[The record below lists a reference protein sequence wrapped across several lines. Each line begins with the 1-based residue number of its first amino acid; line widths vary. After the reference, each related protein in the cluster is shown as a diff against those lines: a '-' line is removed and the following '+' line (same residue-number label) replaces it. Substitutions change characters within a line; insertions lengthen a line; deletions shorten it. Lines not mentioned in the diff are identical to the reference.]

1 MCFISR
7 LNLRTFSIS
16 LLDFITCLSAG
27 LKSTF
32 LPVLCLSTRAFK
44 SHHHPPLFAR
54 RCKPGSCSLQWDDV
68 LSNHWIILKTFFSIL
83 SNLSTSFPNYQ
94 TQPESAG
101 AAPFSSSQIFLTFI
115 QPKRTLVLVGTL
127 PDRVATWPRVPTAS
141 HIFLRTIGSQDTA
154 QHYTGPIKTHHLFSS
169 RLLMESKSFCT
180 RDLPFNLFIS
190 SSCFDLTSKIDQ
202 Q

>member
-7 LNLRTFSIS
+7 LNLRTSSIS

-44 SHHHPPLFAR
+44 SQRHPPLFAR
-54 RCKPGSCSLQWDDV
+54 RCKPGSCSLQWDHV

-115 QPKRTLVLVGTL
+115 QPKRTRSRTGF
-127 PDRVATWPRVPTAS
+127 ATWPRVPTAS
-141 HIFLRTIGSQDTA
+141 HIFFRTIGSQDTA
-154 QHYTGPIKTHHLFSS
+154 QHYMGPIKTRHLFSS

>member
-1 MCFISR
+1 MCFISH
-7 LNLRTFSIS
+7 LNLRTSSIS

-44 SHHHPPLFAR
+44 SQRHPPLFAR
-54 RCKPGSCSLQWDDV
+54 RCKPGSCSLQWDHV

-115 QPKRTLVLVGTL
+115 QPKRTLLLVGTL
-127 PDRVATWPRVPTAS
+127 PDRVCYLAK
-141 HIFLRTIGSQDTA
+141 
-154 QHYTGPIKTHHLFSS
+154 GPHSFTHLFQNH
-169 RLLMESKSFCT
+169 RLSGYSPALYG
-180 RDLPFNLFIS
+180 PY
-190 SSCFDLTSKIDQ
+190 
-202 Q
+202 